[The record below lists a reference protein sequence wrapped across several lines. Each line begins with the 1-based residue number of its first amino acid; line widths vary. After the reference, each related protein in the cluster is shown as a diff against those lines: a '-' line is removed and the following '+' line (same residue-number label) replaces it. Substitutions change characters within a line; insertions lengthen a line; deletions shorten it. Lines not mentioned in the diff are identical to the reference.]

1 MSRRSNTEIVAL
13 LLVQRLVDSGTA
25 PLKTSEFA
33 TVQEAVGD
41 LEQLL
46 GLDAETISE
55 LAGVGLDMG
64 ERIAALLEVAT
75 SFAFALEESE
85 QGGLRVLT
93 RVGDDYPS
101 ILLDRLGRMAP
112 PILYLLGD
120 PDLMN
125 TPGFGV
131 VGSRDVGEAGAKV
144 ARRAAAMAAEH
155 GLGVVSGG
163 AKGVDRLAMGA
174 ALDAGGRAV
183 GVLADSL
190 LRTARDPEV
199 RRTISEGSMC
209 LLTPYKPTAGF
220 SVANAM
226 GRNKLIYALAA
237 ATLVV
242 ACDKEK
248 GGTWSGAVE
257 ALRNNTST
265 VLVWTGEGAG
275 DGNLPLVERGGQS
288 VDDLESLFPLTPR
301 PADPRSAPTSNQLAL
316 GL

>member
-1 MSRRSNTEIVAL
+1 VSRRSDAEIVAL
-13 LLVQRLVDSGTA
+13 LLVQRLVDSGTS

-33 TVQEAVGD
+33 SIQEAVGD
-41 LEQLL
+41 LGQLL
-46 GLDAETISE
+46 GADAECISA

-75 SFAFALEESE
+75 SFAFALEDAEH
-85 QGGLRVLT
+85 GGLRVLT

-120 PDLMN
+120 LDLTN

-131 VGSRDVGEAGAKV
+131 VGSRDVGEEGATV

-155 GLGVVSGG
+155 DLGVVSGG

-174 ALDAGGRAV
+174 ALEAGGKAV

-190 LRTARDPEV
+190 LRAARDADV
-199 RRTISEGSMC
+199 RRAINDGSLC
-209 LLTPYKPTAGF
+209 LLTPYKPTVGF
-220 SVANAM
+220 TVANAM
-226 GRNKLIYALAA
+226 GRNKLIYALAG

-242 ACDKEK
+242 ACDREK
-248 GGTWSGAVE
+248 GGSWSGAVE
-257 ALRNNTST
+257 ALRQDISP
-265 VLVWTGEGAG
+265 VLVWTGLGAG
-275 DGNLPLVERGGQS
+275 DGNRPLVERGAQPI
-288 VDDLESLFPLTPR
+288 DDIECLFPLPQRAAGPR
-301 PADPRSAPTSNQLAL
+301 PVSAANQLAL